1 MALEPVIVK
10 YRNLPSE
17 YGVPIPTGIAKHI
30 LSVMDKPKTT
40 SGESYTY
47 IDDIEIVDGLMYY
60 TIPLNVIDDDT
71 VNATARASSAYY
83 DLDRYTKVLDPNL
96 TYIHHSDRQSIYSSI
111 TTITPSNGSPYN
123 IENSIEQFDI
133 KNPCPYVLNN
143 YYDLGGAIAVDEN
156 TVDVH
161 GYGVDIICKIKITV
175 INRRDSSEQPFTY
188 SNQIVVSSII
198 SALGMQLNYR
208 NYATGSGD
216 NVTSLGFSSKLGI
229 DVYRP
234 NVVYGEYFTLEF
246 VNRYSNHV
254 SFGGILQNVY
264 SKVSSPLGSITPS
277 DLFCEI
283 SKNLYYLLFPKIVFA
298 DSVTRID
305 TLLEMSPE
313 DFKKEIKY
321 DIGEDPY
328 APVNP
333 SAPSGGNG
341 SYGSGESYFQSAALI
356 PNGSAETDD
365 SATGLYTRYAVSI
378 PILQSVGDWLWAES
392 LGLQVAKTLVS
403 LLYGDPIQT
412 IISCVSYPF
421 GLNSVGLTG
430 TTLKWGGHDT
440 GVLID
445 CLTKSSYQI
454 DWGTITVSEYWGNF
468 LDYSPHTKMQ
478 LFLPWGTGFV
488 DIDPNDV
495 MRAKPTEGTDS
506 STPIEIGADG
516 TGTISVITN
525 IEFSRGICVHHVVA
539 NRIGG
544 YGGTIIGTYSGSC
557 GRQIPITGSDY
568 ASKQVAV
575 AGSAI
580 AAMVT
585 GALSGGSAIKDRE
598 KLTVTKNPN
607 GMFKGHSAEKRTT
620 KVDAK
625 GKHHDPTTGKYTK
638 APYPEQRYDV
648 KRGEINTDRIKNIV
662 AKGSKPAIASAAS
675 VLLSPPHVTRSGS
688 FQEGSGGLTPQAPYL
703 LISRPRVNI
712 PSEYGSHYGYPSN
725 INLNL
730 QFLRG
735 YTEIAEI
742 HLDSIPATIEEIF
755 ELEDLLKGGV
765 IL

>member
-1 MALEPVIVK
+1 MALEPVIV
-10 YRNLPSE
+10 RCPNLPTE
-17 YGVPIPTGIAKHI
+17 YGVPVPTGIKKLI
-30 LSVMDKPKTT
+30 LSVLDLPKTT
-40 SGESYTY
+40 SGASYNY
-47 IDDIEIVDGLMYY
+47 LSDIEIVDGLMYY
-60 TIPLNVIDDDT
+60 VMPMNVIDNDIS
-71 VNATARASSAYY
+71 TAKLGASDSHYNDNKY
-83 DLDRYTKVLDPNL
+83 VKVIDPNSVF
-96 TYIHHSDRQSIYSSI
+96 IHHSERQSVYSSVAYLE
-111 TTITPSNGSPYN
+111 PKNGYPRN
-123 IENSIEQFDI
+123 KIDSIEQFDI
-133 KNPCPYVLNN
+133 KLPCPYVFGSDYNS
-143 YYDLGGAIAVDEN
+143 GGSIAVNEDNVSVEGYAI
-156 TVDVH
+156 DV
-161 GYGVDIICKIKITV
+161 VCKIKFSIV
-175 INRRDSSEQPFTY
+175 YKSGKYDDEKTY
-188 SNQIVVSSII
+188 SNRISISSII
-198 SALGMQLNYR
+198 SSLGMRLPYR
-208 NYATGSGD
+208 EITGSGA
-216 NVTSLGFSSKLGI
+216 NLYSLGNSSELNI
-229 DVYRP
+229 NMCRP
-234 NVVYGEYFTLEF
+234 NVVYGSTFSYGFWVNASNYKNTSSTL
-246 VNRYSNHV
+246 
-254 SFGGILQNVY
+254 
-264 SKVSSPLGSITPS
+264 SKIYTNNSGTISSLNPS
-277 DLFCEI
+277 DLFAEI
-283 SKNLYYLLFPKIVFA
+283 PTSLYYLLFPKIIFA
-298 DSVTRID
+298 DTVERID
-305 TLLEMSPE
+305 TLLRMSPE

-341 SYGSGESYFQSAALI
+341 SYGSGESYFQSGTLI

-421 GLNSVGLTG
+421 GLDSVGLTG

-440 GVLID
+440 GVSID

-488 DIDPNDV
+488 DIDPNDI
-495 MRAKPTEGTDS
+495 MRAKPTTGTDS

-585 GALSGGSAIKDRE
+585 GALAGGSAIKDRE
-598 KLTVTKNPN
+598 SMSIINNPH
-607 GMFKGHSAEKRTT
+607 GMFKAKSAEPRLT
-620 KVDAK
+620 KVDAE
-625 GKHHDPTTGKYTK
+625 GKHHDPITGKFAK
-638 APYPEQRYDV
+638 APMPEQRYDFR
-648 KRGEINTDRIKNIV
+648 RGEVNTDKIKNIV
-662 AKGSKPAIASAAS
+662 AKGSKPALASAAS
-675 VLLSPPHVTRSGS
+675 ILVSPPHVTRSGS

-712 PSEYGSHYGYPSN
+712 PSEYGAYYGYPSN

-742 HLDSIPATIEEIF
+742 HLDNIPATVEEIF